1 MDKAIKD
8 SIKSDFKRHERD
20 TGSSEV
26 QVALLTKRISDITEH
41 LAAHKKDLSSR
52 RGLLMLVN
60 KRRKLLDYL
69 KENDNE
75 RYKETIQ
82 RLNLRR

>member
-1 MDKAIKD
+1 MDKAIKE